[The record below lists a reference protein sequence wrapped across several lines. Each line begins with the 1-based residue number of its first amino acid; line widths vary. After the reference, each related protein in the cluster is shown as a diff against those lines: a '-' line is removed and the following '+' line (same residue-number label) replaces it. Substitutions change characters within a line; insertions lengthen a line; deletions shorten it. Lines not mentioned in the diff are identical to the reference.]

1 MKWIPGFDDRDAV
14 RTRRTFVVL
23 GCPRGGTSLVAGA
36 LSAAGVAMGETD
48 FERDRYEDQAFKIEP
63 ADSATA
69 ARRLIPVIQ
78 ARNRAH
84 EYWGWKLP
92 NTIYYID
99 RIKHLLVE
107 PTWLI
112 VYRDPE
118 AIARSSARHDGRDW
132 AVEGERL
139 LEAARRHRRLVE
151 QFEASLRG
159 AAQVFRLEEIHA
171 DPAAFVDRMLTIVAP
186 LQPERERLLR
196 FVDPHGGYHLH
207 DGGTSTG

>member
-1 MKWIPGFDDRDAV
+1 MKLIGGFDDRDAV

-36 LSAAGVAMGETD
+36 LSAAGVAMGESD
-48 FERDRYEDQAFKIEP
+48 FERERYEDQAFKIEP
-63 ADSATA
+63 TEAHTA
-69 ARRLIPVIQ
+69 PRVLLPLI
-78 ARNRAH
+78 AERNRTH

-99 RIKHLLVE
+99 RIKHLLIE

-118 AIARSSARHDGRDW
+118 AIARSSAKHDGRDW

-139 LEAARRHRRLVE
+139 LEGARSHRRLVE
-151 QFEASLRG
+151 RFEHSLRG
-159 AAQVFRLEEIHA
+159 EAHVFRLEDIHT
-171 DPAAFVDRMLTIVAP
+171 DPVAFVDRILGIVAP
-186 LQPERERLLR
+186 LQPERTRLLQ
-196 FVDPHGGYHLH
+196 FVNPQGGYHRH
-207 DGGTSTG
+207 DGGTPAG